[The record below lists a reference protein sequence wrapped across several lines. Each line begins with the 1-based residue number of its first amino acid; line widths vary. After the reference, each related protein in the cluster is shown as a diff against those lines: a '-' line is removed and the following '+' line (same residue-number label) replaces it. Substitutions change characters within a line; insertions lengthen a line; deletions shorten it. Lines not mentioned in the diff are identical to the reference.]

1 MLYVFLVVQIRLVA
15 SVSVV
20 VVVALQSSE
29 LPCRPVFNKKIKLGY
44 IAKTITPCKGKN
56 SHSVT
61 SWLQSVG

>member
-1 MLYVFLVVQIRLVA
+1 MLYVFLVLQIRLVA
-15 SVSVV
+15 SVV

-29 LPCRPVFNKKIKLGY
+29 LPCQTVFNKKIKLGY